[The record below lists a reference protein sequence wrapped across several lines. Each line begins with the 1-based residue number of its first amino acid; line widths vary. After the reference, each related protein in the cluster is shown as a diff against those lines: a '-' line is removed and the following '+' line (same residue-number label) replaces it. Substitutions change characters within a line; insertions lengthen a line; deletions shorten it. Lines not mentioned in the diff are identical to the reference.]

1 MSRNRARALSLTLVL
16 TTTPHC
22 ASGVTR
28 NGDVFVIMDAVT
40 ASSRIQST
48 VIRRKLKLDV
58 KRGGVRSSKPS

>member
-28 NGDVFVIMDAVT
+28 SGDVFVILDAVT
-40 ASSRIQST
+40 ASQRITST
-48 VIRRKLKLDV
+48 IVRRKLKLDAKQGV
-58 KRGGVRSSKPS
+58 KTRKGAS